1 MITREQVNKLGLNQ
15 WWVEPLNE
23 TFVKYTIKTVNQQA
37 AFIGQCMHE
46 SGGFKNLEENLN
58 YSSGSLSRVWP
69 SRFPDKTTADAYAH
83 NPQKIANKVYSG
95 RLGNTEDGDGWKYHG
110 RGLIQLTGKE
120 NYANCGAGIGVNLV
134 DNPDLLLDPKYACLS
149 AGWFWNKKN
158 LNSLCDPLS
167 DENIKEM
174 TRRINGGTLG
184 LDDRIAKIRTAY
196 LVLTQ
201 PSEPLSDKPAPEA

>member
-1 MITREQVNKLGLNQ
+1 MLTREQVNALGLNQ
-15 WWVEPLNE
+15 YWVEPLNE
-23 TFVKYTIKTVNQQA
+23 TFDKYKIQSVNEMA
-37 AFIGQCMHE
+37 AFIGQCSHE
-46 SGGFKNLEENLN
+46 SGGFKMLEENLN

-69 SRFPDKTTADAYAH
+69 SRFPDKATADSYAH

-95 RLGNTEDGDGWKYHG
+95 RLGNTEDGDGWRYHG

-120 NYANCGAGIGVNLV
+120 NYANCGAGLGVSLI
-134 DNPDLLLDPKYACLS
+134 DDPDLLLDPKYACLS

-174 TRRINGGTLG
+174 TRRINGGFIG

-201 PSEPLSDKPAPEA
+201 PN